1 MGACP
6 ARSRC
11 DAARAYG
18 DITGFFAHFG
28 FFAAGA
34 GAVAAGFGVAAGTF
48 GVAAAWAEAAT
59 DAKLAAINIAATP
72 YLRRT

>member
-18 DITGFFAHFG
+18 DITDFFAHFE

-34 GAVAAGFGVAAGTF
+34 GAVAAGFGAAGAV
-48 GVAAAWAEAAT
+48 GVAAWAEAAM

-72 YLRRT
+72 YLRKT

>member
-18 DITGFFAHFG
+18 DTTRFFA
-28 FFAAGA
+28 
-34 GAVAAGFGVAAGTF
+34 VALEAGFGAAD
-48 GVAAAWAEAAT
+48 GVAAWAEAAIAMT
-59 DAKLAAINIAATP
+59 LAAVNIAATP